1 MFYSHEKP
9 TLKKKT
15 LVLPTEKF
23 LSHVLPRNVIM
34 LHHLITRFSLLNYY
48 LSSGHLQEVKNKR
61 TFQTFT
67 CNSKICRGQVH
78 GCFQE
83 APKYSDLTWKCL
95 IFWKTGRWG
104 EVVATGGSTVYTCTC
119 RWHFTGKCIPWEKQL
134 IITLY
139 LGDNSP
145 SEQTSPCTVFSSFP
159 AMGVNKWSPTR
170 LHNDIVSVT
179 D

>member
-34 LHHLITRFSLLNYY
+34 LHHLITQFSLLNYY

-67 CNSKICRGQVH
+67 CNSKIYRGQVH

-95 IFWKTGRWG
+95 IFWKTGR
-104 EVVATGGSTVYTCTC
+104 
-119 RWHFTGKCIPWEKQL
+119 
-134 IITLY
+134 
-139 LGDNSP
+139 
-145 SEQTSPCTVFSSFP
+145 
-159 AMGVNKWSPTR
+159 
-170 LHNDIVSVT
+170 
-179 D
+179 